1 MTTILA
7 IDQSTSGTQAILFDA
22 QGALLDQ
29 VALSHCQIYPQPGWV
44 EHDAEA
50 IYQHTLQAVRILLER
65 NPVPRQ
71 RLLCLSITNQRET
84 AVVFDRASGR
94 PLHNAIVWQC
104 RRGAALCEQL
114 IREGHETL
122 VQQRTGLKIDTYFSA
137 PKLRWLVENEPAIA
151 EKLQDGQALIGTIDA
166 YLIYR
171 LTGGQTFA
179 TDHTNASRT
188 LLYNIHALGWDA
200 DLCQLFHV
208 PQSALPE
215 VRDVNDRFGAT
226 DLGGYL
232 EQPVPICGVMGD
244 SQAALFGQRGYA
256 PGAVK
261 ITFGSG
267 SSILLNI
274 GGQPRQPA
282 QGVVTALAW
291 VIDGQ
296 PTYSYE
302 GITNFTGATVNWLRD
317 QLKLIET
324 PEETEA
330 LALSVADN
338 GGVYLVNAFVGLS
351 APYWRPEARAA
362 ILGLT
367 PASTRAHVVRAALE
381 AMGYLISDVLNAIS
395 QQGGV
400 QLQRIHADG
409 GGSRNHFLMQFV
421 ADMTRLQVRA
431 AALPE
436 LSALGA
442 ALAGGLGMGLYP
454 SLDTLQQL
462 PLEFENYQPIMPG
475 EQAAVLY
482 AGWQH
487 AVRQVLAP

>member
-1 MTTILA
+1 MSTILA
-7 IDQSTSGTQAILFDA
+7 IDQSTSGTKAILFDD
-22 QGALLDQ
+22 QGVLLDQ
-29 VALSHCQIYPQPGWV
+29 VALPHCQIYPQPGWV
-44 EHDAEA
+44 EHDPEE
-50 IYQHTLQAVRILLER
+50 IYQNTLQAVRILLDR
-65 NPVPRQ
+65 NPAHRQ
-71 RLLCLSITNQRET
+71 RLLCLSLTNQRET
-84 AVVFDRASGR
+84 IVVFDRASGR
-94 PLHNAIVWQC
+94 PLYNAIVWQC
-104 RRGAALCEQL
+104 RRGAALCETMAQL
-114 IREGHETL
+114 GYDTL
-122 VQQRTGLKIDTYFSA
+122 VQERTGLKIDTYFSA
-137 PKLRWLVENEPAIA
+137 PKLRWLVENEPGIA
-151 EKLQDGQALIGTIDA
+151 QKLQDGQALVGTIDA

-179 TDHTNASRT
+179 SDHTNASRT
-188 LLYNIHALGWDA
+188 LLYNIHTLGWDA
-200 DLCQLFHV
+200 ELCELFRV
-208 PQSALPE
+208 PQQALPE

-232 EQPVPICGVMGD
+232 DQPLPICGVMGD
-244 SQAALFGQRGYA
+244 SQAALFGQRGYT

-274 GGQPRQPA
+274 GKQPRQPA
-282 QGVVTALAW
+282 QGVITALAW

-296 PTYSYE
+296 PTYSFE

-324 PEETEA
+324 PEETET

-367 PASTRAHVVRAALE
+367 PASTRAHVARAALE
-381 AMGYLISDVLNAIS
+381 AIGYLISDVLQAIS

-400 QLQRIHADG
+400 QLQGIHADG
-409 GGSRNHFLMQFV
+409 GGSRNRFLMQFV

-431 AALPE
+431 ARLPE

-442 ALAGGLGMGLYP
+442 ALAGGLGMGLYA
-454 SLDTLQQL
+454 SLDTFQQL
-462 PLEFENYQPIMPG
+462 PLEFEDYQPVLPG
-475 EQAAVLY
+475 EQAATLY